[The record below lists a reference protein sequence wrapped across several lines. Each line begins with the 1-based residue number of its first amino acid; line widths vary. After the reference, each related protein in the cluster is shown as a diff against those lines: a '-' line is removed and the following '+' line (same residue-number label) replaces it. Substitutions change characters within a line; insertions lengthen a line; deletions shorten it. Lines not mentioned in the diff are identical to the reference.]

1 MAAAL
6 EIHVIADSSG
16 ETAARLARAARMQF
30 PSREFQIVRHARVH
44 NAEQMLE
51 VFDAISTSAD
61 PERGQAGRAVF
72 YTLVNGELRGM
83 VARFC
88 TDKAIPCADLMG
100 DALDALAAAA
110 GTDADEVPMRPVG
123 VEADYFDRIS
133 AMEFAVR
140 NDDGVMPDSLRE
152 CDICLV
158 GASRSGG
165 PSTSGSPLT
174 RSSPRGGRPRDPGGS
189 GDRRRGGSVVLVLP
203 GVRVVGGV
211 VLVRPGRAHGGDAV
225 VLVQVGLL
233 VGVEV
238 AVGVDGRG
246 VLDGGL
252 GVGHLDLAVV
262 HLGPEQRHEVLL
274 RPEQAGLDGHP
285 GGPAGPVVQVDLPDA
300 ADPPPIAVDD
310 VRVVQV
316 VVVVVR
322 HELPFRRG
330 GLRQ

>member
-1 MAAAL
+1 MSAPL

-30 PSREFQIVRHARVH
+30 PSHEFQIVRHARVH

-51 VFDAISTSAD
+51 VFDAISASAD

-88 TDKAIPCADLMG
+88 ADKAIPCADLMG

-158 GASRSGG
+158 GASRSGK
-165 PSTSGSPLT
+165 TPLSIYLGYAGYKT
-174 RSSPRGGRPRDPGGS
+174 VNVPIVPGIEPPAQ
-189 GDRRRGGSVVLVLP
+189 L
-203 GVRVVGGV
+203 
-211 VLVRPGRAHGGDAV
+211 RAIDSWRI
-225 VLVQVGLL
+225 VGLTIDAERL
-233 VGVEV
+233 LQIRTRRVK
-238 AVGVDGRG
+238 
-246 VLDGGL
+246 GL
-252 GVGHLDLAVV
+252 GGFGQKDGYSDLLSIYDELDEVGRVQRSLGCPVIDTTGLALEEAAARVIEIVEERARRAGAHL
-262 HLGPEQRHEVLL
+262 R
-274 RPEQAGLDGHP
+274 R
-285 GGPAGPVVQVDLPDA
+285 PAGSMKLAP
-300 ADPPPIAVDD
+300 
-310 VRVVQV
+310 
-316 VVVVVR
+316 
-322 HELPFRRG
+322 
-330 GLRQ
+330 

>member
-51 VFDAISTSAD
+51 VFDAISASVD

-158 GASRSGG
+158 GASRSGK
-165 PSTSGSPLT
+165 TPLSIYLGYAGYKT
-174 RSSPRGGRPRDPGGS
+174 VNVPIVPGITPPAQLRTI
-189 GDRRRGGSVVLVLP
+189 DRWRI
-203 GVRVVGGV
+203 
-211 VLVRPGRAHGGDAV
+211 
-225 VLVQVGLL
+225 VGLTIDAERL
-233 VGVEV
+233 LQIRSRRVQ
-238 AVGVDGRG
+238 
-246 VLDGGL
+246 GL
-252 GVGHLDLAVV
+252 GGFGTHDGYADLGQILNELDEVSAIQRRLGAPIVDTTGLALEEAAARIIDIVDERARRADSHLR
-262 HLGPEQRHEVLL
+262 Q
-274 RPEQAGLDGHP
+274 
-285 GGPAGPVVQVDLPDA
+285 PAGQLR
-300 ADPPPIAVDD
+300 IA
-310 VRVVQV
+310 
-316 VVVVVR
+316 
-322 HELPFRRG
+322 P
-330 GLRQ
+330 